1 MALHKMSRLLTFS
14 LSPNGYLNF
23 MGNEFGHPE
32 WIDFPRPG
40 NGNSFHYCRRQWSL
54 MRNPDLKYQYLYKF
68 DQDMIAAAKKFRIF
82 DVGWPT
88 LSRIHEDQHVLAF
101 ERNGLLFAFNFDPTT
116 SYTDYEIPVTGA
128 SDYQIVFSSDD
139 WCYGGYGRNAR
150 DPIPCME
157 AEKKPEAEEDGKDA
171 KPGHYVKLYLP
182 ARTALVLCLAGKEK

>member
-1 MALHKMSRLLTFS
+1 
-14 LSPNGYLNF
+14 

-54 MRNPDLKYQYLYKF
+54 MKNPDLKYQYLYKF

-88 LSRIHEDQHVLAF
+88 LSKIHEDQHVLAF
-101 ERNGLLFAFNFDPTT
+101 ERNGLLFVFNFDPTT
-116 SYTDYEIPVTGA
+116 SYTDYEVPVTHDGG
-128 SDYQIVFSSDD
+128 YRIVFSSDD

-150 DPIPCME
+150 DPIPCWTSG
-157 AEKKPEAEEDGKDA
+157 EKKDGE
-171 KPGHYVKLYLP
+171 KPVTFVKLYIP
-182 ARTALVLCLAGKEK
+182 ARTALVLCPAEMEAKKDHQEDKP